1 MAQIPKWYY
10 PGRVLPTLPAL
21 PNGAGPLKF
30 TAVVP
35 ARNEAANLVPILH
48 YLKKYADEI
57 LLVDGHSTDGTP
69 ELGRALGIE
78 VIRDQ
83 GLGKG
88 AALREGIVRARNDYI
103 VCMDADGSHDP
114 GDIPSL
120 LRPLVQR
127 DADHVSGSR
136 MIGGS
141 EELHATLSQSIRLF
155 GSQVVTL
162 LINYTQNVRLT
173 DCQNGFRALRRDM
186 AMDLRLSEN
195 IHTIEQEMIIKSLRC
210 GYKVVEVP
218 THEYARANGD
228 SSFRIKDVWFRF
240 GITLLYFL
248 FFWKPAGRGRTTG

>member
-1 MAQIPKWYY
+1 MIQIPQWYRL
-10 PGRVLPTLPAL
+10 GRALPMLPAL

-30 TAVVP
+30 TAIVP
-35 ARNEAANLVPILH
+35 ARNEAANLMPILH
-48 YLKKYADEI
+48 YLKRYADEI

-78 VIRDQ
+78 VIQDK

-88 AALREGIVRARNDYI
+88 SALREGIVRARNDYI

-114 GDIPSL
+114 GDIPRL
-120 LRPLVQR
+120 LQPLVVGE
-127 DADHVSGSR
+127 ADHVSGSR

-141 EELHATLSQSIRLF
+141 EELHATIGQSIRLF

-173 DCQNGFRALRRDM
+173 DCQNGFRALRRDV
-186 AMDLRLSEN
+186 AVDLMLSEN

-210 GYKVVEVP
+210 GYRVVEVP
-218 THEYARANGD
+218 THEYIRANGA
-228 SSFRIKDVWFRF
+228 SSFRIRDVWLRF
-240 GITLLYFL
+240 GLTLLFYLFL
-248 FFWKPAGRGRTTG
+248 WNPADRSPTSG